1 MPLPAASM
9 DRPAHAAKR
18 EAASRTR
25 CSAHA
30 STASRSIMKESGESA
45 SFSHTAGSARRIV
58 TSIDQRLLPAFPM
71 SRPTAQTDP
80 AAISRIKTAPQ
91 RAQLR
96 RGRERRDAIRSV
108 IRRTP
113 SDASQPRKTGKK
125 RGAPL
130 TILPLLYMPAGYV
143 CGILTHQY
151 FRDSVPVRAMFT
163 AIAAVL
169 RALWT
174 VFILFA
180 TAGNVSLPDVLTHA
194 ALPEIA
200 ATLLFA
206 ALPHAATYL
215 YRLIK

>member
-1 MPLPAASM
+1 
-9 DRPAHAAKR
+9 
-18 EAASRTR
+18 
-25 CSAHA
+25 
-30 STASRSIMKESGESA
+30 MKEDKTPESLRERLHGWFLGLQIEKEPLLRCLLLLSQIVFFA
-45 SFSHTAGSARRIV
+45 LLQTTLFTRFRPFWAVPDLMLPLVIGIGMTAGERYGAV
-58 TSIDQRLLPAFPM
+58 AGVLAAFTIE
-71 SRPTAQTDP
+71 S
-80 AAISRIKTAPQ
+80 
-91 RAQLR
+91 L
-96 RGRERRDAIRSV
+96 G
-108 IRRTP
+108 
-113 SDASQPRKTGKK
+113 
-125 RGAPL
+125 GAPL

>member
-1 MPLPAASM
+1 
-9 DRPAHAAKR
+9 
-18 EAASRTR
+18 
-25 CSAHA
+25 
-30 STASRSIMKESGESA
+30 MKENKTPES
-45 SFSHTAGSARRIV
+45 
-58 TSIDQRLLPAFPM
+58 L
-71 SRPTAQTDP
+71 
-80 AAISRIKTAPQ
+80 
-91 RAQLR
+91 
-96 RGRERRDAIRSV
+96 RERIHGFFLGLQIEKEPILRCLLMLTQIVFFALLQTTLFTRFRPFGAVPDLMLPLV
-108 IRRTP
+108 IGIGMTVGERYGAVAGLLAAFTIE
-113 SDASQPRKTGKK
+113 SLG
-125 RGAPL
+125 GAPL

-143 CGILTHQY
+143 CGILTDQY

-174 VFILFA
+174 ILILFM
-180 TAGNVSLPDVLTHA
+180 TAGNVSLPNALTHA

>member
-1 MPLPAASM
+1 
-9 DRPAHAAKR
+9 
-18 EAASRTR
+18 
-25 CSAHA
+25 
-30 STASRSIMKESGESA
+30 MKEDKNPESLRERLHGWFLGLQIEKEPLLRCLLMLTQIVFFA
-45 SFSHTAGSARRIV
+45 LLQTTLFTQFRPFGAVPDLMLPLVIGIGMTAGERYGAVAGVIA
-58 TSIDQRLLPAFPM
+58 AFTIE
-71 SRPTAQTDP
+71 SLGG
-80 AAISRIKTAPQ
+80 S
-91 RAQLR
+91 
-96 RGRERRDAIRSV
+96 
-108 IRRTP
+108 
-113 SDASQPRKTGKK
+113 
-125 RGAPL
+125 PL
-130 TILPLLYMPAGYV
+130 TILPLFYMPAGYV
-143 CGILTHQY
+143 CGILTDQY

-174 VFILFA
+174 VFILFT